1 MEKQVLIILCFKL
14 KLKKKPLKCFK
25 IENTKNKTPFAA
37 YFCIFRL
44 LIGSADTCC
53 LDYYKD
59 DTFCKG
65 KSTEE

>member
-1 MEKQVLIILCFKL
+1 MVMEYRVQIILCFKHLTVL
-14 KLKKKPLKCFK
+14 KY
-25 IENTKNKTPFAA
+25 KNKTPFAA

-65 KSTEE
+65 KSTKE